1 MHTLEPRRQ
10 FSRVGLAV
18 FSVTAVTYG
27 LQLVLLPLVMA
38 VWPQFQEHPWFTWL
52 ASSLPLYLCGFPCAW
67 LILRPSHKSVTPARP
82 FTLRE
87 FGGAFAAGYALLM
100 GGNLLGN
107 LLMNTVASITG
118 NPSDNLV
125 ADVVLNTDL
134 PGILIFAVI
143 LAPVMEEL
151 LFRGLVYD
159 RLAVFGPRWAV
170 VISALLFGL
179 FHGNFY
185 QLFYAVGVGLVLGWL
200 KARTGRLRWGIALH
214 MGINFMGSVI
224 PMALQ
229 NLLGEDA
236 LDSLENLESLPPEV
250 LAFLAYT
257 VLLVWLAAAGV
268 LVLARNRESIGK
280 ALAGPFDPALWKQMV
295 RAPGM
300 ILALVL
306 SILVFLLNML

>member
-1 MHTLEPRRQ
+1 
-10 FSRVGLAV
+10 
-18 FSVTAVTYG
+18 
-27 LQLVLLPLVMA
+27 
-38 VWPQFQEHPWFTWL
+38 
-52 ASSLPLYLCGFPCAW
+52 
-67 LILRPSHKSVTPARP
+67 
-82 FTLRE
+82 
-87 FGGAFAAGYALLM
+87 M

-185 QLFYAVGVGLVLGWL
+185 QLFYAAGVGLVLGWL

-236 LDSLENLESLPPEV
+236 LDSLENLESLSPEV